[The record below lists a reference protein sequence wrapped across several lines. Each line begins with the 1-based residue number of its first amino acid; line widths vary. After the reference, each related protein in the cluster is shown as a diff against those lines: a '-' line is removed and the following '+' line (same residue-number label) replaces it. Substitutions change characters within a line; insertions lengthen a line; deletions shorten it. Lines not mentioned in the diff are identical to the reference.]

1 LLTAAGREAWL
12 AITELLTAGD
22 AHDRV
27 HEVSAG
33 LGLTVGLLRAL
44 KELPEG
50 EGVSMGRLAEEWKCD
65 ASYVTGVIDHL
76 EARGFAKRRAHP
88 TDRRVKHVV
97 LTVSGRRARRKA
109 DELLAVP
116 PRAFATLTAAEQREL
131 RDLMRKIVA
140 ADRSL
145 DTASGAQ
152 ATPGLSSPTRS
163 GDTGPPPGGR
173 TRR

>member
-1 LLTAAGREAWL
+1 LLIAAGREAWL
-12 AITELLTAGD
+12 AITELLTEGD
-22 AHDRV
+22 AHNRV
-27 HEVSAG
+27 HDVSAG

-50 EGVSMGRLAEEWKCD
+50 EGVSMRRLAEQWKCD

-76 EARGFAKRRAHP
+76 EARGFAKRRPHP

-97 LTVSGRRARRKA
+97 LTASGRRARKKA

-116 PRAFATLTAAEQREL
+116 PRAFATLTAAEQRQL
-131 RDLMRKIVA
+131 RDLMHKIIA
-140 ADRSL
+140 ANSSI
-145 DTASGAQ
+145 DTSAGAQ
-152 ATPGLSSPTRS
+152 ATPGLPSPTRF
-163 GDTGPPPGGR
+163 GDNVPRPGGR

>member
-1 LLTAAGREAWL
+1 LLTPAGREAWL

-27 HEVSAG
+27 HDVSAG

-50 EGVSMGRLAEEWKCD
+50 EGVSMRRLAEEWKCD

-76 EARGFAKRRAHP
+76 EARGFAKRRPHP

-97 LTVSGRRARRKA
+97 LTMSGRRARQKA
-109 DELLAVP
+109 DKLLAVP
-116 PRAFATLTAAEQREL
+116 PRSFATLTAAEQRQL

-140 ADRSL
+140 ANRSI
-145 DTASGAQ
+145 DTSAMVH
-152 ATPGLSSPTRS
+152 ATPGA
-163 GDTGPPPGGR
+163 
-173 TRR
+173 